1 MNLEIAN
8 RLLALRRE
16 HGYSQE
22 ELAYKL
28 GVSRQAV
35 SKWERAESSPDTDNL
50 LALARLYGVSLD
62 ALLLH
67 TPAGEAAQAAPEPEE
82 APADEDAE
90 IFAAARAW
98 DAAEEAEQKARKRAR
113 AKWKEGL
120 LWLLTLALMVIL
132 PNLTYWLGIS
142 EVYAVVVT
150 VAFLITGFLLDNW
163 HPGWMLF
170 LTIPLYYVLIFGRKK
185 WSSRRAGTPFFALYW
200 WITVPVRPATPSL
213 AFSRRVIRA
222 VRPGAL
228 SANSTAA
235 CTLGSMEPGAKWPR
249 SM

>member
-8 RLLALRRE
+8 RLLARRRE

-22 ELAYKL
+22 ELAHKL

-67 TPAGEAAQAAPEPEE
+67 TPAEEAAQAAPEPDE

-170 LTIPLYYVLIFGRKK
+170 LTIPLYYVLIFGR
-185 WSSRRAGTPFFALYW
+185 
-200 WITVPVRPATPSL
+200 
-213 AFSRRVIRA
+213 
-222 VRPGAL
+222 
-228 SANSTAA
+228 
-235 CTLGSMEPGAKWPR
+235 
-249 SM
+249 

>member
-67 TPAGEAAQAAPEPEE
+67 TPAGEAAQHHAPV
-82 APADEDAE
+82 
-90 IFAAARAW
+90 
-98 DAAEEAEQKARKRAR
+98 
-113 AKWKEGL
+113 GL
-120 LWLLTLALMVIL
+120 L
-132 PNLTYWLGIS
+132 
-142 EVYAVVVT
+142 
-150 VAFLITGFLLDNW
+150 
-163 HPGWMLF
+163 
-170 LTIPLYYVLIFGRKK
+170 RR
-185 WSSRRAGTPFFALYW
+185 SRRRPRRTRTRRFLPPPGLGTP
-200 WITVPVRPATPSL
+200 RRRR
-213 AFSRRVIRA
+213 SRR
-222 VRPGAL
+222 PG
-228 SANSTAA
+228 SGRGPSGRRG
-235 CTLGSMEPGAKWPR
+235 CCGCSPWR
-249 SM
+249 

>member
-67 TPAGEAAQAAPEPEE
+67 TP
-82 APADEDAE
+82 
-90 IFAAARAW
+90 
-98 DAAEEAEQKARKRAR
+98 AEEAEQKARKRAR

-170 LTIPLYYVLIFGRKK
+170 LTIPLYYVLIFGR
-185 WSSRRAGTPFFALYW
+185 
-200 WITVPVRPATPSL
+200 
-213 AFSRRVIRA
+213 
-222 VRPGAL
+222 
-228 SANSTAA
+228 
-235 CTLGSMEPGAKWPR
+235 
-249 SM
+249 

>member
-1 MNLEIAN
+1 MRTIPLGKTGLAVPAVALGCMRLTALDERGAQTYVRTALEYGAN
-8 RLLALRRE
+8 FFDHADIYGDGACEEIFAKAAHMSPSVREKLILQSKCGIVKNPRMFDFSRRHIIESVEGSLRR
-16 HGYSQE
+16 
-22 ELAYKL
+22 L
-28 GVSRQAV
+28 GT
-35 SKWERAESSPDTDNL
+35 E
-50 LALARLYGVSLD
+50 YLD
-62 ALLLH
+62 VLLLH

-170 LTIPLYYVLIFGRKK
+170 LTIPLYYVLIFGR
-185 WSSRRAGTPFFALYW
+185 
-200 WITVPVRPATPSL
+200 
-213 AFSRRVIRA
+213 
-222 VRPGAL
+222 
-228 SANSTAA
+228 
-235 CTLGSMEPGAKWPR
+235 
-249 SM
+249 

>member
-90 IFAAARAW
+90 ILPPP
-98 DAAEEAEQKARKRAR
+98 
-113 AKWKEGL
+113 GPG
-120 LWLLTLALMVIL
+120 TL
-132 PNLTYWLGIS
+132 
-142 EVYAVVVT
+142 
-150 VAFLITGFLLDNW
+150 
-163 HPGWMLF
+163 
-170 LTIPLYYVLIFGRKK
+170 RRRR
-185 WSSRRAGTPFFALYW
+185 SRRPGSG
-200 WITVPVRPATPSL
+200 RGPSG
-213 AFSRRVIRA
+213 RRGCCGCSPWR
-222 VRPGAL
+222 
-228 SANSTAA
+228 
-235 CTLGSMEPGAKWPR
+235 
-249 SM
+249 

>member
-98 DAAEEAEQKARKRAR
+98 DAARKRAR

-170 LTIPLYYVLIFGRKK
+170 LTIPLYYVLIFGR
-185 WSSRRAGTPFFALYW
+185 
-200 WITVPVRPATPSL
+200 
-213 AFSRRVIRA
+213 
-222 VRPGAL
+222 
-228 SANSTAA
+228 
-235 CTLGSMEPGAKWPR
+235 
-249 SM
+249 

>member
-28 GVSRQAV
+28 EVSRQAV

-170 LTIPLYYVLIFGRKK
+170 LTIPLYYVLIFGR
-185 WSSRRAGTPFFALYW
+185 
-200 WITVPVRPATPSL
+200 
-213 AFSRRVIRA
+213 
-222 VRPGAL
+222 
-228 SANSTAA
+228 
-235 CTLGSMEPGAKWPR
+235 
-249 SM
+249 

>member
-67 TPAGEAAQAAPEPEE
+67 TPEPEE

-170 LTIPLYYVLIFGRKK
+170 LTIPLYYVLIFGR
-185 WSSRRAGTPFFALYW
+185 
-200 WITVPVRPATPSL
+200 
-213 AFSRRVIRA
+213 
-222 VRPGAL
+222 
-228 SANSTAA
+228 
-235 CTLGSMEPGAKWPR
+235 
-249 SM
+249 

>member
-90 IFAAARAW
+90 IFAAA
-98 DAAEEAEQKARKRAR
+98 
-113 AKWKEGL
+113 GPG
-120 LWLLTLALMVIL
+120 TL
-132 PNLTYWLGIS
+132 
-142 EVYAVVVT
+142 
-150 VAFLITGFLLDNW
+150 
-163 HPGWMLF
+163 
-170 LTIPLYYVLIFGRKK
+170 RRRR
-185 WSSRRAGTPFFALYW
+185 SRRPGSGRLGQVEGGAA
-200 WITVPVRPATPSL
+200 VA
-213 AFSRRVIRA
+213 AHRR
-222 VRPGAL
+222 
-228 SANSTAA
+228 
-235 CTLGSMEPGAKWPR
+235 
-249 SM
+249 

>member
-120 LWLLTLALMVIL
+120 LWLLTLALTGGD
-132 PNLTYWLGIS
+132 PNHFTEMLALNIYQTF
-142 EVYAVVVT
+142 YA
-150 VAFLITGFLLDNW
+150 
-163 HPGWMLF
+163 
-170 LTIPLYYVLIFGRKK
+170 
-185 WSSRRAGTPFFALYW
+185 RAGAQWKGLGQAKAVLFCVLVIAISMIQLK
-200 WITVPVRPATPSL
+200 ATR
-213 AFSRRVIRA
+213 SREVQQ
-222 VRPGAL
+222 
-228 SANSTAA
+228 
-235 CTLGSMEPGAKWPR
+235 
-249 SM
+249 

>member
-1 MNLEIAN
+1 MNLKIAN

-113 AKWKEGL
+113 AKWSVWARSPRSRVKPDGRNRPS
-120 LWLLTLALMVIL
+120 ASRSARSNV
-132 PNLTYWLGIS
+132 NLTQNS
-142 EVYAVVVT
+142 CSA
-150 VAFLITGFLLDNW
+150 
-163 HPGWMLF
+163 
-170 LTIPLYYVLIFGRKK
+170 
-185 WSSRRAGTPFFALYW
+185 RRMAW
-200 WITVPVRPATPSL
+200 
-213 AFSRRVIRA
+213 
-222 VRPGAL
+222 
-228 SANSTAA
+228 N
-235 CTLGSMEPGAKWPR
+235 
-249 SM
+249 

>member
-98 DAAEEAEQKARKRAR
+98 DAAE
-113 AKWKEGL
+113 
-120 LWLLTLALMVIL
+120 VIL

-170 LTIPLYYVLIFGRKK
+170 LTIPLYYVLIFGR
-185 WSSRRAGTPFFALYW
+185 
-200 WITVPVRPATPSL
+200 
-213 AFSRRVIRA
+213 
-222 VRPGAL
+222 
-228 SANSTAA
+228 
-235 CTLGSMEPGAKWPR
+235 
-249 SM
+249 

>member
-90 IFAAARAW
+90 IFAAAR
-98 DAAEEAEQKARKRAR
+98 
-113 AKWKEGL
+113 GHG
-120 LWLLTLALMVIL
+120 TL
-132 PNLTYWLGIS
+132 
-142 EVYAVVVT
+142 
-150 VAFLITGFLLDNW
+150 
-163 HPGWMLF
+163 
-170 LTIPLYYVLIFGRKK
+170 RRRR
-185 WSSRRAGTPFFALYW
+185 SRRPGSGHG
-200 WITVPVRPATPSL
+200 PSG
-213 AFSRRVIRA
+213 RRGCCGCSPWR
-222 VRPGAL
+222 
-228 SANSTAA
+228 
-235 CTLGSMEPGAKWPR
+235 
-249 SM
+249 

>member
-120 LWLLTLALMVIL
+120 MVIL

-170 LTIPLYYVLIFGRKK
+170 LTIPLYYVLIFGR
-185 WSSRRAGTPFFALYW
+185 
-200 WITVPVRPATPSL
+200 
-213 AFSRRVIRA
+213 
-222 VRPGAL
+222 
-228 SANSTAA
+228 
-235 CTLGSMEPGAKWPR
+235 
-249 SM
+249 

>member
-82 APADEDAE
+82 APADED
-90 IFAAARAW
+90 AARAW

-170 LTIPLYYVLIFGRKK
+170 LTIPLYYVLIFGR
-185 WSSRRAGTPFFALYW
+185 
-200 WITVPVRPATPSL
+200 
-213 AFSRRVIRA
+213 
-222 VRPGAL
+222 
-228 SANSTAA
+228 
-235 CTLGSMEPGAKWPR
+235 
-249 SM
+249 

>member
-82 APADEDAE
+82 APA
-90 IFAAARAW
+90 
-98 DAAEEAEQKARKRAR
+98 
-113 AKWKEGL
+113 
-120 LWLLTLALMVIL
+120 
-132 PNLTYWLGIS
+132 NLTYWLGIS

-170 LTIPLYYVLIFGRKK
+170 LTIPLYYVLIFGR
-185 WSSRRAGTPFFALYW
+185 
-200 WITVPVRPATPSL
+200 
-213 AFSRRVIRA
+213 
-222 VRPGAL
+222 
-228 SANSTAA
+228 
-235 CTLGSMEPGAKWPR
+235 
-249 SM
+249 

>member
-82 APADEDAE
+82 APA

-170 LTIPLYYVLIFGRKK
+170 LTIPLYYVLIFGR
-185 WSSRRAGTPFFALYW
+185 
-200 WITVPVRPATPSL
+200 
-213 AFSRRVIRA
+213 
-222 VRPGAL
+222 
-228 SANSTAA
+228 
-235 CTLGSMEPGAKWPR
+235 
-249 SM
+249 

>member
-50 LALARLYGVSLD
+50 LALGP
-62 ALLLH
+62 ALRRV
-67 TPAGEAAQAAPEPEE
+67 PGRAAAPHPGGGGGPGR
-82 APADEDAE
+82 AGAGGGPGGRGRGD
-90 IFAAARAW
+90 FCRRRAW

-170 LTIPLYYVLIFGRKK
+170 LTIPLYYVLIFGR
-185 WSSRRAGTPFFALYW
+185 
-200 WITVPVRPATPSL
+200 
-213 AFSRRVIRA
+213 
-222 VRPGAL
+222 
-228 SANSTAA
+228 
-235 CTLGSMEPGAKWPR
+235 
-249 SM
+249 